1 MKKFFGIVFFFILYI
16 PALLLT
22 LIHDGVTEFYPF
34 IYNSHQTLKFLLNKK

>member
-1 MKKFFGIVFFFILYI
+1 MKNFLVLFFFFILYI

-22 LIHDGVTEFYPF
+22 LIHNGVTEFYPF